1 MGAYSNKLTLSSLR
15 IMKKSK
21 KRNIWLE
28 INVQP
33 KVVSFF
39 FLFLF
44 KGMFKPVLAGLKI
57 TLETWNNHCFQWW
70 FCCTKRESHLLFC
83 SKDIYRIFYQFLS
96 CQIPFL
102 YHKDTVMKETQTM
115 LLEWAYAQS
124 VPQPRLGNLPTVS

>member
-96 CQIPFL
+96 CTIKIPWWRRHRLCFWNEL
-102 YHKDTVMKETQTM
+102 M
-115 LLEWAYAQS
+115 LKVYLNPDLGIYLLL
-124 VPQPRLGNLPTVS
+124 PRGDNH